1 MAAIIIM
8 IAVIVVIIIMLMIAV
23 IVIIII
29 MMIAVIVIMIAV
41 VQTKQQLD
49 TKRHFHCFSPELNP
63 LSLPSCCHS
72 CSNEKILFFQHY
84 CGNSMQ
90 HLADRT
96 RDLHHITLSKKYDAA
111 PPLAFH
117 SDWFE
122 HIYHQHLLTIIDLS
136 LMSQGFFYSCLCCGV
151 GVHGLHSL
159 HA

>member
-1 MAAIIIM
+1 MATIIVIIIVIIVII
-8 IAVIVVIIIMLMIAV
+8 IAVIV
-23 IVIIII
+23 
-29 MMIAVIVIMIAV
+29 VIMIAV

-63 LSLPSCCHS
+63 LSLSSCCHS
-72 CSNEKILFFQHY
+72 CSNEKILFFQH
-84 CGNSMQ
+84 CDNSM

-122 HIYHQHLLTIIDLS
+122 HIYHQHLLTIMDLS
-136 LMSQGFFYSCLCCGV
+136 LMSQGFFLFLLV
-151 GVHGLHSL
+151 L
-159 HA
+159 